1 VAQIAKKYNLIST
14 FETLEGHE
22 SLSNKDLL
30 SLLEY
35 SSVLA
40 KDQGGCRLLQKKIE
54 DCDEEIKDLIFE
66 ETIETFM
73 DIMNDPFGNYLAQKI
88 AENCKED

>member
-1 VAQIAKKYNLIST
+1 M
-14 FETLEGHE
+14 
-22 SLSNKDLL
+22 
-30 SLLEY
+30 
-35 SSVLA
+35 
-40 KDQGGCRLLQKKIE
+40 LQKKLE